1 MRVATGPVLGFAGF
15 GDEGGDDG
23 GAERFLDDFE
33 FAGVAEDAHLGGGHP
48 AGDAVGEVGGEPGA
62 IG

>member
-1 MRVATGPVLGFAGF
+1 MRVATGGLGFAGF

-33 FAGVAEDAHLGGGHP
+33 FVGVAEDAHLCGGHP
-48 AGDAVGEVGGEPGA
+48 AGDAVGEVGGEPDT